1 MHSDP
6 RPDSTQSRMIDLRRN
21 PRVPLQK
28 AVEFSS
34 DSDEVPVRMD
44 GMARDISLGGM
55 FVETE
60 APCAQD
66 ERITIHLT
74 LPESRHELSLPAI
87 VRWTSKDGMGVQFG
101 SLGAR
106 DTHEITRFVA
116 SREGRR

>member
-1 MHSDP
+1 
-6 RPDSTQSRMIDLRRN
+6 MIDLRRT

-34 DSDEVPVRMD
+34 DSDEVPVRME
-44 GMARDISLGGM
+44 GVARDISLGGM
-55 FVETE
+55 FVETQS
-60 APCAQD
+60 PCGQG

-74 LPESRHELSLPAI
+74 LPEGRHEFSLPAI

-106 DTHEITRFVA
+106 DTHEITTFVA
-116 SREGRR
+116 ARQARR